1 MSGCVGIN
9 SVSVSASCNGTLI
22 NTEIS
27 YDSGVTYES
36 ILNKTGPW
44 FFADSIQPD
53 NELKIRA
60 TISRPNCDTQYVT
73 SSYYPDIGCVYNKN
87 YLGITFEVGNDKE
100 VVLPI
105 TPFEDGTGIQ
115 SYTVDWGDG
124 NVETLTSQDAYHTY
138 VSTGS
143 YNTKVTGKFD
153 QLNYPKE
160 EITQAFR
167 DKVKKIYNWGPNM
180 PVVYRLGECPNLTVT
195 ATDLLNTS
203 RLVNTLYMFQECTSV
218 NSVPRIGE
226 WDMSRFTSLSG
237 MFYRSGFDGN
247 LGNWD
252 VSSVRTML
260 FVFRESNFNNGGSD
274 SIKDWN
280 TTSLQR
286 VEQMFYD
293 AKKFN
298 QPLTNWDTSNVLS
311 FKSWFYGAS
320 SFNQDLSNLS
330 LENVFSST
338 FPTVLSNSFEDA
350 FSYSGLDPSNYD
362 KLLIR
367 LASEAQTHNKRYI
380 MLGAHGLKYTSAGLS
395 ARNTLVNTLGWSITD
410 AGQI

>member
-60 TISRPNCDTQYVT
+60 TITRPNCNTQYVT
-73 SSYYPDIGCVYNKN
+73 SSYYPDEECVYTKN
-87 YLGITFEVGNDKE
+87 YLGITLDAGSDKE

-105 TPFEDGTGIQ
+105 TPFEDENGIQ

-124 NVETLTSQDAYHTY
+124 NVETLTNQDAYHTY

-153 QLNYPKE
+153 KLDYPKE

-167 DKVKKIYNWGPNM
+167 NKVKKIYNWGPNM
-180 PVVYRLGECPNLTVT
+180 PLTYHLSKCPNLTVT

-203 RLVNTLYMFQECTSV
+203 RLTTISRIFSECTSV

-237 MFYRSGFDGN
+237 MFFRSGFDGD
-247 LGNWD
+247 LSNWD
-252 VSSVRTML
+252 VSSVKNML
-260 FVFRESNFNNGGSD
+260 FLFRESNFNNGGND
-274 SIKDWN
+274 LIKNWN

-286 VEQMFYD
+286 VEQMFYN

-298 QPLTNWDTSNVLS
+298 QPLTNWDTSNVLNFS
-311 FKSWFYGAS
+311 EWFYGAS

-330 LENVFSST
+330 LENVFSAYSST
-338 FPTVLSNSFEDA
+338 LLSNSFENA
-350 FSYSGLDPSNYD
+350 FSYSGLDPNNYD

-380 MLGAHGLKYTSAGLS
+380 ILGAHELKHTSAGLS